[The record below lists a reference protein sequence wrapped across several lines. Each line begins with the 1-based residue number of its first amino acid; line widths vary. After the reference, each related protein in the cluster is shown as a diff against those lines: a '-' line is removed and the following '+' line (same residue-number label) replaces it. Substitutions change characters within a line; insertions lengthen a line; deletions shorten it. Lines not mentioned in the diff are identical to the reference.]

1 MSGGVSGGV
10 LLTFMIIGPGTNE
23 VLKNFIVFVFGLKS
37 LINAKNKMK
46 ENNILEVSE
55 WK

>member
-23 VLKNFIVFVFGLKS
+23 ALKKFYCIRFGLKS

-46 ENNILEVSE
+46 ENNILEVRE